1 MYVAHGY
8 HGKFCLHAV
17 EPQLADGTGNATFK
31 LEEKQNASLTCSA
44 DGKPQPAIAWLH
56 NGSLVSANQPDVSI
70 TAAAVPGER
79 DRALAGT
86 ESTLTISNLTLSDAG
101 EYSCR
106 AYSEYGTADILAVPF
121 ILKVNPG

>member
-1 MYVAHGY
+1 MHS
-8 HGKFCLHAV
+8 LNAV
-17 EPQLADGTGNATFK
+17 EPQLADGIESITFTLK
-31 LEEKQNASLTCSA
+31 VKQNATLKCSA

-106 AYSEYGTADILAVPF
+106 AYSEYGTADILGSPF
-121 ILKVNPG
+121 ILRVTPG